1 MEEQTSSMI
10 FSSEVN
16 VFKHL
21 IYICNQLIWVS
32 GVALIIVGCILIDNG
47 DQLSNNLCVSL
58 IVVGFITLLVSCF
71 GCYVGFRGHYSMI
84 LAFSCLLGIMVIIE
98 LVVGAVA
105 FAHNIK
111 NNMAIV
117 GGVAISVALLQV
129 SGIAY
134 ACCLMK
140 SIKNEYEIL

>member
-1 MEEQTSSMI
+1 MLFSVKASSCM
-10 FSSEVN
+10 VG
-16 VFKHL
+16 
-21 IYICNQLIWVS
+21 VS

-71 GCYVGFRGHYSMI
+71 GCYVGFRGHYFMI